1 MRKTLVVA
9 LVAGALLVPA
19 TSADA
24 TSASKVCN
32 IHKKAPK
39 FQRVIDLY
47 KGKVNLGTRKH
58 PNGSITGR
66 YAKFKKSET
75 NDGYYAPYGKKLT
88 RYFAKKPVICLLF
101 SGFAG
106 VDMRQIDV
114 KGLRKAVRHPQMNP
128 QWGLRFNKAG
138 KITRA
143 YQVYHP

>member
-9 LVAGALLVPA
+9 MVAGALLVPA

-24 TSASKVCN
+24 APSSKVCN
-32 IHKKAPK
+32 IHKAPPK
-39 FQRVIDLY
+39 FQRVIDVY
-47 KGKVNLGTRKH
+47 KGKVSLGTRKH

-66 YAKFKKSET
+66 YAKYKKAKV

-106 VDMRQIDV
+106 IDMRQTDV
-114 KGLRKAVRHPQMNP
+114 KGLRKAVLHPQMNQ
-128 QWGLRFNKAG
+128 QWGLRFNKYG
-138 KITRA
+138 KITLA
-143 YQVYHP
+143 YQVYHS